1 MDRGKA
7 LLADQIVTFKTQ
19 LKQEES
25 YRYTAN
31 QIGKSIMIPVAY
43 LAARLMY
50 RGRSKKTGRSPT
62 ASPEFNRVIFRTIR
76 IFRDKRV
83 TASTSASKYEPGVG
97 FRRVRQLLQ

>member
-31 QIGKSIMIPVAY
+31 QIGKSIMIPVA
-43 LAARLMY
+43 
-50 RGRSKKTGRSPT
+50 
-62 ASPEFNRVIFRTIR
+62 
-76 IFRDKRV
+76 
-83 TASTSASKYEPGVG
+83 
-97 FRRVRQLLQ
+97 